1 MEGISTHRKETP
13 LSLAPQRLL
22 GFAFASSDL
31 LIEVSRAGQIAFA
44 IGASE
49 ALSGSAETELA
60 GRAWRDFI
68 DVRDRPMVQA
78 LFDGMSEGRRA
89 GPIVVTLA
97 TPDGA
102 PERAAALS
110 AFCLPA
116 NDGAISCAFTR
127 AAAKSSHGL
136 HDKNAFEAVTS
147 ALFETAK
154 TTGIELELA
163 LIEMG
168 GLDGLRKKVGPEAA
182 KAIEQRLA
190 GALRAQSHGGAAAA
204 ELGPDRYALIRQQ
217 GESPESLT
225 RRILKLLN
233 LTDKDGVTPLTA
245 SIALKSEAAP
255 GQVMRAIR
263 FSLDNFIKEG
273 MPGAPPANLDE
284 AVARSVRRTLTDVG
298 LLDEAVNG
306 RNFKLVFQPVVNLK
320 DKNSLHHHEVLVRF
334 GDNQSPFP
342 MIRMAEELDLIEPLD
357 IAVVEQTIARLAADP
372 SLKLAAN
379 ISGRTITSGAFVQA
393 VQKMLA
399 AKPAAVGR
407 LLFELTESAAIED
420 LALAD
425 RHLQVLR
432 GEGCLV
438 CLDDFGAGAASLAY
452 LQQLSLDI
460 VKIDGRYIRELQ
472 HGGRESTFIRHL
484 VFMCGELGV
493 KTLAEMVESPQAEE
507 AVRKAGVDY
516 AQGWLYGAPAEVPA
530 MHPTSSVP
538 ATSSAG
544 GTNVRPAL
552 RRVGEVESWG

>member
-1 MEGISTHRKETP
+1 

-31 LIEVSRAGQIAFA
+31 LIEVSKAGQIAFA

-78 LFDGMSEGRRA
+78 LFDGLTDGRRA

-110 AFCLPA
+110 AFRLPA
-116 NDGAISCAFTR
+116 NEGAISCAFTR
-127 AAAKSSHGL
+127 AAPKSSHGL
-136 HDKNAFEAVTS
+136 HDKAAFEAVTS

-168 GLDGLRKKVGPEAA
+168 GLDGLRKKIGPEAA
-182 KAIEQRLA
+182 KVIEQRLA

-204 ELGPDRYALIRQQ
+204 ELGSDRYALIRQQ
-217 GESPESLT
+217 GESPENLT

-245 SIALKSEAAP
+245 AIALKSDAAP

-263 FSLDNFIKEG
+263 FSLDTFIKEG
-273 MPGAPPANLDE
+273 MPGTPPANLDE

-298 LLDEAVNG
+298 ILGDAVTG
-306 RNFKLVFQPVVNLK
+306 RNFKLVFQPVVSLK
-320 DKNSLHHHEVLVRF
+320 DKNSVHHHEVLVRF

-357 IAVVEQTIARLAADP
+357 IAVVEQTIERLAADP
-372 SLKLAAN
+372 KLSLAAN
-379 ISGRTITSGAFVQA
+379 ISGRTITSSAFVGS
-393 VQKMLA
+393 VKKMLA
-399 AKPAAVGR
+399 AHPDVSSR
-407 LLFELTESAAIED
+407 LLFELTESAAID
-420 LALAD
+420 DMALAD
-425 RHLQVLR
+425 RHLQALR

-493 KTLAEMVESPQAEE
+493 KTLAEMVESAQAEE

-516 AQGWLYGAPAEVPA
+516 AQGWLYGAPSEVP
-530 MHPTSSVP
+530 MLH
-538 ATSSAG
+538 ATSAVASMGGAAAAAG
-544 GTNVRPAL
+544 ARSAL
-552 RRVGEVESWG
+552 RRVGEVETWG

>member
-1 MEGISTHRKETP
+1 

-31 LIEVSRAGQIAFA
+31 LIEVSKVGQIAFA

-78 LFDGMSEGRRA
+78 LFDGMTDGRRA

-127 AAAKSSHGL
+127 AAPKSSHGL

-154 TTGIELELA
+154 ATGIELELA

-168 GLDGLRKKVGPEAA
+168 GLDGLRKKIGPEAA

-217 GESPESLT
+217 GESPENLT

-284 AVARSVRRTLTDVG
+284 AVARSVRRTLTDMG
-298 LLDEAVNG
+298 LLGEAVNG

-320 DKNSLHHHEVLVRF
+320 DKNSVHHHEVLVRF

-357 IAVVEQTIARLAADP
+357 LAVVEQTIERLAADP

-379 ISGRTITSGAFVQA
+379 ISGRTITSSAFVAA

-420 LALAD
+420 MALAD

-516 AQGWLYGAPAEVPA
+516 AQGWLYGAPSDVPV
-530 MHPTSSVP
+530 MHAISSV
-538 ATSSAG
+538 ATASAAG
-544 GTNVRPAL
+544 APGMRSAL

>member
-1 MEGISTHRKETP
+1 M
-13 LSLAPQRLL
+13 SLAPQRLL

-31 LIEVSRAGQIAFA
+31 LIEVSKSGQIAFA

-60 GRAWRDFI
+60 GRAWHDFI
-68 DVRDRPMVQA
+68 DLRDRPMVQA
-78 LFDGMSEGRRA
+78 LFDGMTDGRRA
-89 GPIVVTLA
+89 GPIVVSLA
-97 TPDGA
+97 TPQGK
-102 PERAAALS
+102 PERAASLS
-110 AFCLPA
+110 AFCLPG
-116 NDGAISCAFTR
+116 NEGAISCAFTR
-127 AAAKSSHGL
+127 TAPKSSHGL
-136 HDKNAFEAVTS
+136 HNKAGFEAVAV

-154 TTGIELELA
+154 STGIELELA

-168 GLDGLRKKVGPEAA
+168 GLEGLRKKLGPEAA

-190 GALRAQSHGGAAAA
+190 GALRAQSHGGSAAA
-204 ELGPDRYALIRQQ
+204 ELGSDRYAVIRQP
-217 GESPESLT
+217 GETPEALT

-233 LTDKDGVTPLTA
+233 LAATDGVTPLTA
-245 SIALKSEAAP
+245 AIALKGEAAP

-263 FSLDNFIKEG
+263 FSLDTFIKEG
-273 MPGAPPANLDE
+273 MPGSPPANLDE

-298 LLDEAVNG
+298 ALGEAVNG

-320 DKNSLHHHEVLVRF
+320 DKNSVHHHEVLVRF

-357 IAVVEQTIARLAADP
+357 IAVVEQTIERLAANP
-372 SLKLAAN
+372 ALKLAAN
-379 ISGRTITSGAFVQA
+379 ISGRTITSSAFVET
-393 VQKMLA
+393 VKKMLA
-399 AKPAAVGR
+399 AKPNVSGR
-407 LLFELTESAAIED
+407 LLFELTESAAID
-420 LALAD
+420 DMALAD
-425 RHLQVLR
+425 RHLQALR

-516 AQGWLYGAPAEVPA
+516 AQGWLYGASADVPA
-530 MHPTSSVP
+530 MHATSSV
-538 ATSSAG
+538 ASIGGGAAAGAAG
-544 GTNVRPAL
+544 GRSAL
-552 RRVGEVESWG
+552 KRVGEVESWG

>member
-1 MEGISTHRKETP
+1 MS
-13 LSLAPQRLL
+13 LSPQRLL

-31 LIEVSRAGQIAFA
+31 LIEVSKTGQIAFA

-49 ALSGSAETELA
+49 ALSGNAETELA

-78 LFDGMSEGRRA
+78 LLDGLVDGRRA

-97 TPDGA
+97 TPQGA
-102 PERAAALS
+102 PERAASLS
-110 AFCLPA
+110 AFCLPG
-116 NDGAISCAFTR
+116 NEGAISCTFTR
-127 AAAKSSHGL
+127 AAPKASHGL
-136 HDKNAFEAVTS
+136 HDKAAFEAVTS

-154 TTGIELELA
+154 ATGIELELA

-168 GLDGLRKKVGPEAA
+168 GLEGLRKKVGPEAA
-182 KAIEQRLA
+182 KILEQRLT

-204 ELGPDRYALIRQQ
+204 ALGHDRYAVIRQQ
-217 GESPESLT
+217 GEAPEALT

-233 LTDKDGVTPLTA
+233 LTATDGVTPLTA
-245 SIALKSEAAP
+245 AIALKGEAAP

-263 FSLDNFIKEG
+263 YSLDNFIKEG

-284 AVARSVRRTLTDVG
+284 AVAQSVRRTLTDVG
-298 LLDEAVNG
+298 VLGEAVNG
-306 RNFKLVFQPVVNLK
+306 RNFKLVFQPVVSLK
-320 DKNSLHHHEVLVRF
+320 DKNSIHHHEVLVRF

-357 IAVVEQTIARLAADP
+357 IAVVEQTIARLAAEP
-372 SLKLAAN
+372 ALKLAAN
-379 ISGRTITSGAFVQA
+379 ISGRTITSSAFVEA
-393 VQKMLA
+393 VKTMLA
-399 AKPAAVGR
+399 AKPNVSSR
-407 LLFELTESAAIED
+407 LLFELTESAAID
-420 LALAD
+420 DMALAD
-425 RHLQVLR
+425 RHLQALR

-493 KTLAEMVESPQAEE
+493 RTLAEMVESPQAEE

-516 AQGWLYGAPAEVPA
+516 AQGWLYGAPSDVPVLHA
-530 MHPTSSVP
+530 TSSV
-538 ATSSAG
+538 ASIGAG
-544 GTNVRPAL
+544 GAGAAAGGRSAL

>member
-1 MEGISTHRKETP
+1 

-31 LIEVSRAGQIAFA
+31 LIEVSKAGQIAFA

-49 ALSGSAETELA
+49 ALSGSAETELT

-78 LFDGMSEGRRA
+78 LFDGLSDGRRA

-97 TPDGA
+97 TPEGA

-127 AAAKSSHGL
+127 AAPKSSHGL
-136 HDKNAFEAVTS
+136 HDKSAFESVTS

-154 TTGIELELA
+154 ATGIELELA

-190 GALRAQSHGGAAAA
+190 GALRAQSHGGSAAA
-204 ELGPDRYALIRQQ
+204 ELGSDRYAVIRQQ
-217 GESPESLT
+217 GESPEALT

-233 LTDKDGVTPLTA
+233 LTSTDGVTPLTA
-245 SIALKSEAAP
+245 AIALKGDVAP

-263 FSLDNFIKEG
+263 YSLDTFIKEG
-273 MPGAPPANLDE
+273 MPGTPPANLDE

-298 LLDEAVNG
+298 VLGEAVSG

-320 DKNSLHHHEVLVRF
+320 DKNSVHHHEMLVRF
-334 GDNQSPFP
+334 GDDQSPFP

-357 IAVVEQTIARLAADP
+357 LAVVEQTIDRLAREPAL
-372 SLKLAAN
+372 SLAAN
-379 ISGRTITSGAFVQA
+379 ISGRTITSSAFVEA
-393 VQKMLA
+393 VRKMLA
-399 AKPAAVGR
+399 AKPSAVGR
-407 LLFELTESAAIED
+407 LLFELTESAAID
-420 LALAD
+420 DMALAD

-516 AQGWLYGAPAEVPA
+516 AQGWLYGAPCDVPA
-530 MHPTSSVP
+530 MY
-538 ATSSAG
+538 ATNSAAAPVAAAG
-544 GTNVRPAL
+544 GARSAL